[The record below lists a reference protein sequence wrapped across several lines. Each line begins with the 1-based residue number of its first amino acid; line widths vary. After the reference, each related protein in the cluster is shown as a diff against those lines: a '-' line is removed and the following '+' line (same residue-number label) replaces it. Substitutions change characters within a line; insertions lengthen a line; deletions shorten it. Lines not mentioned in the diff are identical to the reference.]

1 MGMVVYYTFFLCSP
15 PRTTYIRA
23 AIIAT
28 RARRVGTTAEEELT
42 SVGENGL
49 GDGGLGGL
57 GDGGLGEGGLGDGVG
72 DGVGVGVAEPACI
85 RSRGMR
91 LSLLPMTVLKAKL
104 L

>member
-49 GDGGLGGL
+49 GGGGLGGL
-57 GDGGLGEGGLGDGVG
+57 GDGGLGEGVG